1 MRVGYLTDKGMK
13 RPKNEDAVKVL
24 KDSRFFMLADGVGG
38 NKSGEIASTAAVDFL
53 ADYV

>member
-24 KDSRFFMLADGVGG
+24 R
-38 NKSGEIASTAAVDFL
+38 IADFL
-53 ADYV
+53 CWQMVLAEISLVKSQALRQ

>member
-24 KDSRFFMLADGVGG
+24 KDAGRWCWR
-38 NKSGEIASTAAVDFL
+38 K
-53 ADYV
+53 

>member
-24 KDSRFFMLADGVGG
+24 KMVLAEISLV
-38 NKSGEIASTAAVDFL
+38 KSQAL
-53 ADYV
+53 RQ